1 MFITLFNPRPSSL
14 CTHPLSDAILKDSEE
29 LGIKLLNRVRILP
42 VETIPL
48 PSNEILRKAI
58 LDLGFIGKNTI
69 GISFRYGIFVQVSH
83 YDDKRLII
91 HELTHTMQ
99 YERAGG
105 IYSFLKQYVVE
116 ANLEGIGFTKLSSDL
131 LNHSTT
137 LDVGKDTFVNEQF
150 SGLKNENHIALI
162 VMVSLLNDILMDQPI
177 QNQNLSTRNDAR
189 IQCGY
194 YGYTIGWGWTQE
206 QAVDHESCVRDSA
219 CENIQRYSCE
229 YLGSS
234 TTCGFGAIGCVTIS
248 TFRCDDGKAC
258 N

>member
-1 MFITLFNPRPSSL
+1 MRVKTFFAFPLALAFVFSCTENEIELNTMVFERSEISFISGKSALSL
-14 CTHPLSDAILKDSEE
+14 ESQV
-29 LGIKLLNRVRILP
+29 LGINSFKDGIMEQANRFVFSLQAQKSVVNGR
-42 VETIPL
+42 V
-48 PSNEILRKAI
+48 
-58 LDLGFIGKNTI
+58 LDFNGAK
-69 GISFRYGIFVQVSH
+69 VSIT
-83 YDDKRLII
+83 KTGLKK
-91 HELTHTMQ
+91 
-99 YERAGG
+99 YE
-105 IYSFLKQYVVE
+105 VT
-116 ANLEGIGFTKLSSDL
+116 ANLEGIGFTKLSADL

-137 LDVGKDTFVNEQF
+137 LDVGKDRFVNEQF

-162 VMVSLLNDILMDQPI
+162 VTVSLLNDILTDQPI
-177 QNQNLSTRNDAR
+177 QNQNLSSRNDAR

>member
-1 MFITLFNPRPSSL
+1 MRVKTFFAFPLVLAFVFSCTENEIELNTMVFERSEISFISGKSALSL
-14 CTHPLSDAILKDSEE
+14 ESQV
-29 LGIKLLNRVRILP
+29 LGINSFKDGIMEQANRFVFSLQAQKSVVNGR
-42 VETIPL
+42 V
-48 PSNEILRKAI
+48 
-58 LDLGFIGKNTI
+58 LDFNGAK
-69 GISFRYGIFVQVSH
+69 VSIT
-83 YDDKRLII
+83 KTGLKK
-91 HELTHTMQ
+91 
-99 YERAGG
+99 YE
-105 IYSFLKQYVVE
+105 VT
-116 ANLEGIGFTKLSSDL
+116 ANLEGIGFTKLSADL

-137 LDVGKDTFVNEQF
+137 LDVGKDRFVNEQF

-162 VMVSLLNDILMDQPI
+162 VTVSLLNDILMDQSI
-177 QNQNLSTRNDAR
+177 QNQNLSSRNDAR

>member
-1 MFITLFNPRPSSL
+1 MRVKTFFAFPLVLAFVFSCTENEIELNTMVFERSEISFISGKSALSL
-14 CTHPLSDAILKDSEE
+14 ESQV
-29 LGIKLLNRVRILP
+29 LGINSFKDGVMEQANRFVFSLLAQKSVVNGRV
-42 VETIPL
+42 
-48 PSNEILRKAI
+48 
-58 LDLGFIGKNTI
+58 LDFNGAK
-69 GISFRYGIFVQVSH
+69 VSIT
-83 YDDKRLII
+83 KTGLKK
-91 HELTHTMQ
+91 
-99 YERAGG
+99 YE
-105 IYSFLKQYVVE
+105 VT
-116 ANLEGIGFTKLSSDL
+116 ANLEGIGFTKLSADL

-137 LDVGKDTFVNEQF
+137 LDVGKDRFVNEQF

-162 VMVSLLNDILMDQPI
+162 VTVSLLNDILMDQPI
-177 QNQNLSTRNDAR
+177 QNQNLSSRNDAR

>member
-1 MFITLFNPRPSSL
+1 MRVKTFYAFSLVLMLAFGCTEDKIELNLVVFESS
-14 CTHPLSDAILKDSEE
+14 E
-29 LGIKLLNRVRILP
+29 
-42 VETIPL
+42 
-48 PSNEILRKAI
+48 
-58 LDLGFIGKNTI
+58 
-69 GISFRYGIFVQVSH
+69 ISFTSEKSELSLVSQVLGMNSF
-83 YDDKRLII
+83 K
-91 HELTHTMQ
+91 
-99 YERAGG
+99 GG
-105 IYSFLKQYVVE
+105 IMEQANRFVFSVEATKSLVNGRVLEFDESKVSVIKTGFKQYVVE
-116 ANLEGIGFTKLSSDL
+116 ANLEGIGFTKLSTDL
-131 LNHSTT
+131 VSHSTT
-137 LDVGKDTFVNEQF
+137 LEVGKDRFVNEQF

-162 VMVSLLNDILMDQPI
+162 VMVSLLNDILIDHPI
-177 QNQNLSTRNDAR
+177 QSQKLSSRHDAR

>member
-1 MFITLFNPRPSSL
+1 MRVKTFCAFSL
-14 CTHPLSDAILKDSEE
+14 VLMLAFGCTEDKIELNHAVFERSE
-29 LGIKLLNRVRILP
+29 
-42 VETIPL
+42 
-48 PSNEILRKAI
+48 
-58 LDLGFIGKNTI
+58 
-69 GISFRYGIFVQVSH
+69 ISFNSEKSELSLASQVLGMNSFKGGVMEQANRFVFSVEATKSLVNGRVLEFDGSKVSVIKTGI
-83 YDDKRLII
+83 
-91 HELTHTMQ
+91 
-99 YERAGG
+99 
-105 IYSFLKQYVVE
+105 KQYVVE
-116 ANLEGIGFTKLSSDL
+116 ANLDGIGFTKLSADL

-137 LDVGKDTFVNEQF
+137 LDVGKNRFVNEQF

-162 VMVSLLNDILMDQPI
+162 VMASLLNDILMDQPI
-177 QNQNLSTRNDAR
+177 QNQNLSSRNDAR
-189 IQCGY
+189 VQCGY

-234 TTCGFGAIGCVTIS
+234 TTCGFGAIGWVTIS